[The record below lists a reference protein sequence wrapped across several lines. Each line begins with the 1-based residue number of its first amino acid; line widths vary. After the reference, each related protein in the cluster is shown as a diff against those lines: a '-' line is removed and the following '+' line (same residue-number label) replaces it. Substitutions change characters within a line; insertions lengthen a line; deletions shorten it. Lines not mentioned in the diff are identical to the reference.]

1 MIYQIKGSTTNNIIY
16 KHEFNNIFS
25 YRSNENFKFKSNKVI
40 GGSKIGFS
48 IIRFL
53 FFF

>member
-25 YRSNENFKFKSNKVI
+25 YRSNENLKILFKNKN
-40 GGSKIGFS
+40 SKVTK
-48 IIRFL
+48 L
-53 FFF
+53 LVVLK

>member
-25 YRSNENFKFKSNKVI
+25 YRSNENFKILFKNSKVT
-40 GGSKIGFS
+40 K
-48 IIRFL
+48 L
-53 FFF
+53 LVVLK